1 MCNVCRIK
9 FPNEIVS
16 STLENHLHT
25 HSEASRVQTM
35 RARISVTFAKKK
47 GRYQSLR
54 VHKLIHIINTK
65 PYEYLICSKSFP
77 KLSSFRIHVRRFEC
91 DICKRHFQLKGH
103 SKNIL
108 SHNRI
113 KPCKYCNKRYKRP
126 WSLKMHKYWH
136 TRLKRF
142 KRDFCK
148 IREGTVC
155 KSHSHTLHLAR
166 DLKNIPDLVQV
177 FLEPPAAFTSHVSH
191 GVIVFLGDQRATSR
205 HSWNISVVSP
215 IKYSSF

>member
-25 HSEASRVQTM
+25 HFIPKRLACRQMKNALKKHETEACFSR
-35 RARISVTFAKKK
+35 RR
-47 GRYQSLR
+47 
-54 VHKLIHIINTK
+54 TK
-65 PYEYLICSKSFP
+65 
-77 KLSSFRIHVRRFEC
+77 VRRFEC

-155 KSHSHTLHLAR
+155 KSHSHTSHTLMRNLTS
-166 DLKNIPDLVQV
+166 IM
-177 FLEPPAAFTSHVSH
+177 PAKVST
-191 GVIVFLGDQRATSR
+191 GRNVR
-205 HSWNISVVSP
+205 
-215 IKYSSF
+215 